1 MTDAEL
7 LQYID
12 IPFKFWTCST
22 CPSSIIKWVDAV
34 ATCQNCGKSNKEEAI
49 AP

>member
-12 IPFKFWTCST
+12 IPFKKAFLILWQLSKRLTNQ
-22 CPSSIIKWVDAV
+22 
-34 ATCQNCGKSNKEEAI
+34 QNIMTLIGNVNRFDSA
-49 AP
+49 